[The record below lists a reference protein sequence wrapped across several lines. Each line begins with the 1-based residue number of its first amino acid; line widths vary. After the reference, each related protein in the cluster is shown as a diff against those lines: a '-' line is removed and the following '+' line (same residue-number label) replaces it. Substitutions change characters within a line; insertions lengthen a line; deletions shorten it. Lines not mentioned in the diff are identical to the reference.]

1 MKRRLLASVLLLAT
15 AQALAQQPEAYI
27 TNAKE
32 YVDKADWKNQEVVTI
47 TFDEHSYSPQDL
59 KLQAGKAY
67 KIELRNIGEKDHYY
81 TAPEF
86 NRAVAWRK
94 VMVNKQAEV
103 KAPYFSAFEVLK
115 KGGQLDLYLVP
126 VTKGTY
132 TVICTIEDHRQQ
144 GMEGSIT
151 IE

>member
-1 MKRRLLASVLLLAT
+1 MNRRLLASALLLVS
-15 AQALAQQPEAYI
+15 AQALAQQPEPYI

-32 YVDKADWKNQEVVTI
+32 YVDKADWKNQEVVTV

-59 KLQAGKAY
+59 KLKAGKAY
-67 KIELRNIGEKDHYY
+67 KIELRNVGEKDHYY

-94 VMVNKQAEV
+94 VMVNRQAEI

-126 VTKGTY
+126 ITKGTY
-132 TVICTIEDHRQQ
+132 TVICTIDDHRQQ
-144 GMEGSIT
+144 GMEGTIT